1 MPKSKTYEE
10 FIDKFKPKLTTDD
23 CATPPLVYDAVLG
36 WVVKE
41 YGIDPRCVVRPFW
54 PGLDYQRQEYPAGFV
69 VVDNPPFSILSKI
82 CEWYLDRD
90 IKFFLFAPSLTALS
104 GKNVCMRMNHIVC
117 DAQIVYENGA
127 VVRTAFVTNLGDG
140 ETVLQ
145 TAPSLGKAVNDAV
158 AKIRK
163 ETAKQVPKYVY
174 PWHIVTAALLQKYS
188 HYGVELKIGR
198 SECIRVSKLD
208 AQNGSGKSIF
218 GGGLL
223 LSEEAAARHK
233 QAAEAADARHKQA
246 AEAAEEGAAAV
257 VWELSA
263 REKETIKKLSKRSV
277 TMNDPQKAC
286 PHVFVGR

>member
-23 CATPPLVYDAVLG
+23 CATPPLVFDAVLG

-54 PGLDYQRQEYPAGFV
+54 PGLDYQQQDYPDGCV

-82 CEWYLDRD
+82 CEWYLDRG
-90 IKFFLFAPSLTALS
+90 IKFFLFAPSLTVLS

-140 ETVLQ
+140 DTVLQ

-158 AKIRK
+158 EKSEKKR
-163 ETAKQVPKYVY
+163 AKQVPKYVY
-174 PWHIVTAALLQKYS
+174 PWHIATAALLQRYS
-188 HYGVELKIGR
+188 HYGVELKIGK
-198 SECIRVSKLD
+198 SECIRVSKMD
-208 AQNGSGKSIF
+208 AQNGFGKEIF
-218 GGGLL
+218 GSGLL
-223 LSEEAAARHK
+223 LSDEAAARHK
-233 QAAEAADARHKQA
+233 QAAEAA
-246 AEAAEEGAAAV
+246 AERAAAIM
-257 VWELSA
+257 WELSD
-263 REKETIKKLSKRSV
+263 REREIVKELSERS
-277 TMNDPQKAC
+277 TAQ
-286 PHVFVGR
+286 